1 MTAPD
6 GRFML
11 LTLSA
16 ENSWHLYF
24 FMIRIL
30 VTDPCLKVLYITP
43 KDKSSRLHIT
53 PPLLS
58 LSGYG
63 SKSPVKCCV
72 VIPLLSLLWSI
83 YRPPHPH
90 RHLPPLPAAFKT
102 KEAAHDHKRE
112 SHLWNVLIMW
122 PVQHWTIC
130 LITSNWFSLTV
141 KASALGNTLCCAA
154 GAAER
159 SNFSDA
165 QLSQLTAK
173 DKTFWLQLNLGKPN
187 TRLAA
192 G

>member
-1 MTAPD
+1 
-6 GRFML
+6 ML

-30 VTDPCLKVLYITP
+30 VTDPCLKVLYITA

-83 YRPPHPH
+83 YR
-90 RHLPPLPAAFKT
+90 LPPPPPPPPPPFLLHSKQKRPHMTT
-102 KEAAHDHKRE
+102 KEK
-112 SHLWNVLIMW
+112 V
-122 PVQHWTIC
+122 IC
-130 LITSNWFSLTV
+130 EMSWLCGLCNIEQFAWLLPID
-141 KASALGNTLCCAA
+141 SA
-154 GAAER
+154 
-159 SNFSDA
+159 
-165 QLSQLTAK
+165 SQLK
-173 DKTFWLQLNLGKPN
+173 PQPSEIHCVVLQGQRRGVISPMRSWASLPPKIKPS
-187 TRLAA
+187 
-192 G
+192 GCS